1 MPERMI
7 IVLSAP
13 HQHVDDLLQAIH
25 EAGGGRLG
33 EYSHSAYLIQG
44 EGRFMASAAA
54 HPGIGKAGQ
63 LNKVGEVRIETFC
76 DKKDAKRVLAAIRDA
91 HPYEEPIMYLIPM
104 IDEDDL

>member
-1 MPERMI
+1 MADRMI

-13 HQHVDDLLQAIH
+13 HQHVDELLLAIH

-44 EGRFMASAAA
+44 EGRFMASESAKPA
-54 HPGIGKAGQ
+54 IGRPGQ

-76 DKKDAKRVLAAIRDA
+76 DKKDAKRVLAAIRAA

-104 IDEDDL
+104 IDEEDL

>member
-1 MPERMI
+1 MIERMI

-13 HQHVDDLLQAIH
+13 HQYVDEILQAIH

-44 EGRFMASAAA
+44 EGRFMASASA
-54 HPGIGKAGQ
+54 HPGIGKPGQ

-76 DKKDAKRVLAAIRDA
+76 ERADARRVLEAIRA
-91 HPYEEPIMYLIPM
+91 VHPYEEPIMYLIPM
-104 IDEDDL
+104 IDADNL